1 MRSASSSESSVI
13 VTGACS
19 PWPGRLEPSEEVVAL
34 VVDDD
39 EGRDVLD
46 FDAPDRLHAELGI
59 FHDLDLAD
67 EVLRKARGRAADRAQ
82 IEAAMLL
89 AGLGDLA

>member
-13 VTGACS
+13 VTGAS
-19 PWPGRLEPSEEVVAL
+19 PPWPSRLEPREEVVTLA
-34 VVDDD
+34 VDDD
-39 EGRDVLD
+39 EGREVFDL
-46 FDAPDRLHAELGI
+46 DAPDRLHAELGI

-67 EVLRKARGRAADRAQ
+67 AVLRKARGRAADRAQ